1 MTQIF
6 PPIPG
11 SQLQG
16 PVLETWEPQHKL
28 IAAITNAVNA
38 EVTTT
43 TDHGYYTGMTVRL
56 VVPDVYKMGNG
67 MYVQTPIVVTGP
79 TTFVTSVDTLGLDP
93 FVTPVLAVAFTPAQV
108 TPMNGIERNIGD
120 VN

>member
-16 PVLETWEPQHKL
+16 PVLETWEPQHCL
-28 IAAITNAVNA
+28 ISSITNAVNA
-38 EVTTT
+38 IVTTT

-56 VVPDVYKMGNG
+56 VVPSTYG
-67 MYVQTPIVVTGP
+67 MSLFVQTPIVVTGP
-79 TTFVTSVDTLGLDP
+79 TTFVTTVNTLDSDP
-93 FVTPVLAVAFTPAQV
+93 FVAPVLTVAFTPAQV
-108 TPMNGIERNIGD
+108 TPMNGIERNIGN
-120 VN
+120 VG